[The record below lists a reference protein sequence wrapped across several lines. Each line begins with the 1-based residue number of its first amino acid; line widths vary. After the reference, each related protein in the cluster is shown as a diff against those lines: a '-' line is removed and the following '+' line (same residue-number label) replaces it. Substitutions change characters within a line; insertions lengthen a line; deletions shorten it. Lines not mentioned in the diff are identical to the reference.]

1 MELSQQL
8 GFLAALIGLIFIGHS
23 AIKKLMEHVFGIDLL
38 ATVAIIT
45 SIYVGEYLAAAVVEL
60 MLGSGEILENIVFNR
75 ASKAISKL
83 IEDYPKKTTVIRDGQ
98 ELELSVSEISPGE
111 IVIIKPGGNGS
122 SRWTCH
128 IWSCNIKSS
137 LRHWRTD
144 AR

>member
-38 ATVAIIT
+38 ATVAIIA

-83 IEDYPKKTTVIRDGQ
+83 IEEYPKKATVIRMDKNLNFQ
-98 ELELSVSEISPGE
+98 FP
-111 IVIIKPGGNGS
+111 
-122 SRWTCH
+122 R
-128 IWSCNIKSS
+128 
-137 LRHWRTD
+137 
-144 AR
+144 